1 MNRLLI
7 VSNRLPVSVERRK
20 NELRFSSSVGG
31 LATGL
36 NALHQRYKS
45 LWVGWPGIAI
55 NKEETDYVES
65 KLSEFNCYPV
75 FLSQGEVEK
84 YYYGFSNKTL
94 WPLFHYF
101 PQYAKYE
108 HSEWSVYE
116 HVNRD
121 FFERV
126 AEIAKPED
134 VIWIHDYHLML
145 LPGIIRER
153 FPDATIGFFLHIPFP
168 SADLFRLIPWRR
180 RILEG
185 VLGAD
190 HIGFHTYDYAHNFL
204 SSVLRLLGY
213 EHEFWKLAIG
223 DRIVQVDVHPM
234 GIEVQKFVSAT
245 SGRGIKRDVARLRS
259 RFKNCKI
266 IFSMDRLDYTKGIPE
281 RLFAF
286 ELFLETHPEW
296 HEKVVFILKIAPSRT
311 KVGQY
316 RVLKQKIDELVG
328 RINGKYG
335 TPEWV
340 PISYFYRSLPF
351 QTIIAFYLA
360 ADVALLTSM
369 RDGMN
374 LIAKEFVASR
384 VDGKGV
390 LILSEMAGAAREL
403 GEALVVNS
411 NNKEEV
417 AEALNEAL
425 RMPEEEQKSRNEEM
439 QKRLSHYDVFHW
451 GSGFIRSVLET
462 KRLQEELNMKK
473 LSEKIREELKNSY
486 KAADKRLLLLDYDGT
501 LVPFADKPERAKP
514 DKELLDLFRAL
525 SEPPENTVVIIS
537 GRDKETL
544 ERWFGDTGVCLVAE
558 HGVWLREKEGEWKE
572 IELLKEDWKE
582 KIIPILDLFVDRA
595 PGSFIEEKR
604 FSLVWH
610 YRKVDPELG
619 ELRAKELTDQLIDL
633 TACTE
638 LQVMKGNKVVEVKDG
653 RVNKGIAASHWLT
666 KGFGFILAVGDDLTD
681 EDMFKVLPEGAY
693 SVKIGFTPS
702 KARFYLGSPKE
713 VRALLDEMEMVEVY
727 K

>member
-1 MNRLLI
+1 MRRLLVI
-7 VSNRLPVSVERRK
+7 SNRLPVSVERRR
-20 NELRFSSSVGG
+20 NEFRFSSSVGG

-36 NALHQRYKS
+36 NALHQRYES
-45 LWVGWPGIAI
+45 VWVGWPGIAI
-55 NKEETDYVES
+55 NRDENDYVES

-101 PQYAKYE
+101 PQYANYE
-108 HSEWSVYE
+108 HAEWSAYE
-116 HVNRD
+116 HVNRK
-121 FFERV
+121 FCECV

-145 LPGIIRER
+145 LPGLIRDS

-168 SADLFRLIPWRR
+168 SADLFRLIPW
-180 RILEG
+180 
-185 VLGAD
+185 
-190 HIGFHTYDYAHNFL
+190 
-204 SSVLRLLGY
+204 S
-213 EHEFWKLAIG
+213 
-223 DRIVQVDVHPM
+223 
-234 GIEVQKFVSAT
+234 
-245 SGRGIKRDVARLRS
+245 
-259 RFKNCKI
+259 KI

-281 RLFAF
+281 RLYAF
-286 ELFLETHPEW
+286 EHFLETHPEW
-296 HEKVVFILKIAPSRT
+296 HEKVVFILKIVPSRT

-316 RVLKQKIDELVG
+316 RVLKQEIDELVG

-351 QTIIAFYLA
+351 QTIVAFYLA
-360 ADVALLTSM
+360 ADVALMTSM

-403 GEALVVNS
+403 GEALVVNP

-473 LSEKIREELKNSY
+473 LSEKIREELKNAY
-486 KAADKRLLLLDYDGT
+486 KAADKHLLLLDYDGT

-514 DKELLDLFRAL
+514 D
-525 SEPPENTVVIIS
+525 
-537 GRDKETL
+537 
-544 ERWFGDTGVCLVAE
+544 
-558 HGVWLREKEGEWKE
+558 
-572 IELLKEDWKE
+572 
-582 KIIPILDLFVDRA
+582 
-595 PGSFIEEKR
+595 
-604 FSLVWH
+604 
-610 YRKVDPELG
+610 
-619 ELRAKELTDQLIDL
+619 KELTDQLIDL

-653 RVNKGIAASHWLT
+653 RVNKRIAASHWLT

-681 EDMFKVLPEGAY
+681 EDMFKVIPEDAY

>member
-1 MNRLLI
+1 MRRLLI
-7 VSNRLPVSVERRK
+7 ISNRLPVSVERRK

-36 NALHQRYKS
+36 NALHQKYKS
-45 LWVGWPGIAI
+45 VWVGWPGIAI
-55 NKEETDYVES
+55 NREETDYVES

-108 HSEWSVYE
+108 HSEWSAYE
-116 HVNRD
+116 HVNRR
-121 FFERV
+121 FCERV

-134 VIWIHDYHLML
+134 IIWIHDYHLML
-145 LPGIIRER
+145 LPGLIRER

-168 SADLFRLIPWRR
+168 SVDLFRLIPWRR

-190 HIGFHTYDYAHNFL
+190 LIGFHTYDYAHNFL

-213 EHEFWKLAIG
+213 EHEFGELAIG
-223 DRIVQVDVHPM
+223 DRVVQVDVHPM
-234 GIEVQKFVSAT
+234 GIDVQKFVST
-245 SGRGIKRDVARLRS
+245 SENGIKREVARLRS

-266 IFSMDRLDYTKGIPE
+266 ISSIDRLDYTKGIPE
-281 RLFAF
+281 RLCAF
-286 ELFLETHPEW
+286 EHFLETHPEW
-296 HEKVVFILKIAPSRT
+296 HEKVVFVLKITPSRT

-316 RVLKQKIDELVG
+316 RVLKREIDELVG
-328 RINGKYG
+328 MINGKYG
-335 TPEWV
+335 TPEWA

-351 QTIIAFYLA
+351 KTIVAFYLA
-360 ADVALLTSM
+360 ADVALLTPM

-390 LILSEMAGAAREL
+390 LILSELAGAAGEL
-403 GEALVVNS
+403 GEAIVVNP
-411 NNKEEV
+411 NNKDEV

-425 RMPEEEQKSRNEEM
+425 KMPEEEQKSRNEEM
-439 QKRLSHYDVFHW
+439 QKLLSQHDVFHW

-462 KRLQEELNMKK
+462 KKLQEELNMKK
-473 LSEKIREELKNSY
+473 LSAKTRDELKGAYRN
-486 KAADKRLLLLDYDGT
+486 ADKRLLLLDYDGT
-501 LVPFADKPERAKP
+501 LVAFADKPERAKP
-514 DKELLDLFRAL
+514 DEELLNLFRAL

-544 ERWFGDTGVCLVAE
+544 ERWVGDTGVCLIAE
-558 HGVWLREKEGEWKE
+558 HGAWLREEGDDWGM
-572 IELLKEDWKE
+572 IESLKEDWKE
-582 KIIPILDLFVDRA
+582 EINPIFDLFVDRA
-595 PGSFIEEKR
+595 PGSFVEEKR

-610 YRKVDPELG
+610 YRKVDQKLG
-619 ELRAKELTDQLIDL
+619 ELRAKELTGQLIDL
-633 TACTE
+633 TASTE
-638 LQVMKGNKVVEVKDG
+638 LQVMGGKKVVEVKDG
-653 RVNKGIAASHWLT
+653 RVNKGIAASRWLT
-666 KGFGFILAVGDDLTD
+666 NGFGFILAVGDDLTD
-681 EDMFKVLPEGAY
+681 EDMFKVLPEDAY
-693 SVKIGFTPS
+693 SIKIGFTPS
-702 KARFYLGSPKE
+702 KARFYLQSPKE
-713 VRALLDEMEMVEVY
+713 VRALLEELGL
-727 K
+727 